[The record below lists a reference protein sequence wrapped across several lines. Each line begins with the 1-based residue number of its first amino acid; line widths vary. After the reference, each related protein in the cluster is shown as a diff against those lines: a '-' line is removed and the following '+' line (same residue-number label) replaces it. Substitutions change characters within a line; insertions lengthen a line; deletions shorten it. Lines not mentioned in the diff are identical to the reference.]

1 MTTTTTTTTT
11 SSFYT
16 IIQKHLDVPQIL
28 IPSGNCH
35 QMWADINLHNIS
47 DLIRIFFY
55 QYITSLFL
63 KSTLRTCSIKNKFN
77 MFKHMI
83 DNVFIKELEE
93 LKEEMLDLFCKIQK
107 TYYGFSRF
115 AYIYKYKKSQYVIKN
130 DLYLNEIDEC
140 KTNVYTLYQDKS
152 KYLFMINDL
161 INIINNNLSNSPNFF
176 VSPKISKN
184 PYNNMPLTHAS
195 LYNIYFFIKN
205 RNGIIPELFHHF
217 FMCNFNISLFA
228 QKYECIIRNT
238 AIKNFVNLSSI
249 EILYPNIQHMLRVYA
264 KKIRIHKEF
273 PKEKLLNIMRPYL
286 QLYYLE
292 KFAITGSGIKYE
304 SKTELEDKLRLFVKF
319 NPHFG
324 RKYIHFLSKPIFIF
338 QNDDANL
345 NNKRKRFPSIT
356 TFNDKHISF
365 NETLEELNIM
375 SVNQHNRQHNFN
387 EILNLVLH
395 PVEIHRFNRYYVIYN
410 EGEDLPSDNDDNDDN
425 ANL

>member
-1 MTTTTTTTTT
+1 MTTAVTET

-35 QMWADINLHNIS
+35 QLWSDINLHNIS
-47 DLIRIFFY
+47 ELIQIFFY

-63 KSTLRTCSIKNKFN
+63 KSIGGTFCIKDKFN
-77 MFKHMI
+77 IFKRMLI
-83 DNVFIKELEE
+83 DNVFISEE
-93 LKEEMLDLFCKIQK
+93 IKEEMLDLFCKIQK

-115 AYIYKYKKSQYVIKN
+115 VYIYKYKKSQYVIKN
-130 DLYLNEIDEC
+130 DLYLNEIDES
-140 KTNVYTLYQDKS
+140 KINVYTLYQDKS

-184 PYNNMPLTHAS
+184 PYNNMPLTPAS

-205 RNGIIPELFHHF
+205 RNGIIPELFHYF

-238 AIKNFVNLSSI
+238 AIKNFVNVSSI
-249 EILYPNIQHMLRVYA
+249 KILYPNIQHMLRVYA

-292 KFAITGSGIKYE
+292 KFAISGSGIKYE
-304 SKTELEDKLRLFVKF
+304 SKTELEDKMRLFVKF
-319 NPHFG
+319 NPQFG

-356 TFNDKHISF
+356 TFNNKHISF
-365 NETLEELNIM
+365 NETLEELNII
-375 SVNQHNRQHNFN
+375 NQSNRQYNFN
-387 EILNLVLH
+387 EILNLVLY
-395 PVEIHRFNRYYVIYN
+395 PVEIQRFNRYYVSYN
-410 EGEDLPSDNDDNDDN
+410 EG
-425 ANL
+425 